1 MQPIISGIKIKLD
14 ASRIRGIKVL
24 REGEE
29 KMITTSTEKAAA
41 ILANRIAILTK
52 PISAEDIN
60 DAFGTEHDF
69 ADSTVEQVAKEMTT
83 LIQSIVE
90 ALDDVNES
98 DRFPE
103 PVVKAEL
110 G

>member
-1 MQPIISGIKIKLD
+1 MKSHKKLD
-14 ASRIRGIKVL
+14 ASHIHGIKVM
-24 REGEE
+24 REGE
-29 KMITTSTEKAAA
+29 KMITTSTQKAAA

-52 PISAEDIN
+52 PISTEDIN
-60 DAFGTEHDF
+60 DAFGTEDDF

-103 PVVKAEL
+103 PVIKAEL
-110 G
+110 